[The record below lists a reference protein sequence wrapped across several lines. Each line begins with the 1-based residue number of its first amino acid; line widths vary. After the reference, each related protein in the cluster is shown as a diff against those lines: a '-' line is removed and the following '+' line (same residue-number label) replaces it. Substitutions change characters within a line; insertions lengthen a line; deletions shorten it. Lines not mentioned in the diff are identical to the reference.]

1 MKPFLA
7 LEASAGSG
15 KTFALSVRFITIL
28 LSGADARE
36 ITALTF
42 TKKAANEMKERIVQT
57 FLRLE
62 EKGAEL
68 AELEQILGADR
79 GEILAMRDARA
90 THFLESDLKI
100 GTFDS
105 FFVGILRSF
114 CLNLGLSADFEVSEN
129 LNELQRGEFVAS
141 VSKDMRLLKALANL
155 IATAER
161 SQSSFFESLEMFYE
175 NFGELKSSENAAFL
189 NESGVEEALKNMR
202 EYVLARGGG
211 KDAQNAVKEG
221 TPGEILA
228 RSFMSRAS
236 LDYRTFSKI
245 YTPEL
250 DEMFFTLKMRLKRYF
265 DALEEYKIA
274 ELARFLKIYKECKIS
289 LNKRLNS
296 LAFSDVTRLVYEL
309 LRGGETDAQMLYFR
323 LDGRINH
330 LLIDEFQDTNVAQYE
345 IMRPLIEE
353 IVAGYGQNGLGS
365 FFYVGDVKQSIYRF
379 RGGKKELFGKLM
391 RDFPQIKT
399 QNLEVNYRSKK
410 ALVRFTNAVF
420 AGKIENFKPQ
430 RTPQK
435 EGERVNL
442 VGQMPYF
449 EAQEDDLGFVRV
461 SSGDDVAVEATQQ
474 VKFLLEKGVCEDD
487 ITVLCWKNDD
497 INKISNLLSE
507 AGVKS
512 VSEGVMPLLA
522 SKNARAVVEYAKFC
536 LFGEQIYKLNT
547 EAILDVNAVKLS
559 VNPQKSALESL
570 HYLAGR
576 LGVDMSDADV
586 LRLLELAQPYSN
598 LTEFIY
604 NLDRFEAKASAKS
617 GEGVKIMTVHKS
629 KGLEFENVI
638 VCDKMGTGRHD
649 GSNFIAEYDADTG
662 SWQVRHNVK
671 KQCIDE
677 DFARLKEKAA
687 RLEREEDMNKLY
699 VALTRA
705 ISGLIIVKKT
715 GANGRNPSF
724 FGAYES
730 SGEVIEYLDLVDF
743 SFGEPTTPSRAR
755 NLTSAGKFEPI
766 DLAQISKQIVDETPK
781 SEGKN
786 QKAIYFGLALHYLLE
801 MTEKF
806 DESSLKTAQ
815 ISMRNAFH
823 KFLDE
828 GELDEIYARGLNLIN
843 EPKFKQMTQGKRAFK
858 EQPLRYEGAL
868 KQLDLLCVGEAEVCV
883 IDYKTSD
890 KNIDENIAQVEE
902 YKKILAQIYPNLS
915 VRAAIFYALRDEI
928 RSVDI

>member
-15 KTFALSVRFITIL
+15 KTFALSVRFIAIL

-68 AELEQILGADR
+68 AELEQILGASRDR
-79 GEILAMRDARA
+79 ILAMRDARA

-175 NFGELKSSENAAFL
+175 NFGELKSSENAAFP

-202 EYVLARGGG
+202 EYVMARGGG
-211 KDAQNAVKEG
+211 KDAQSAVKEG
-221 TPGEILA
+221 SPGEILA

-245 YTPEL
+245 YTPGL
-250 DEMFFTLKMRLKRYF
+250 DEMFFTLKARLKRYF
-265 DALEEYKIA
+265 DELEEYKIA

-449 EAQEDDLGFVRV
+449 EAQADDLGFVRV
-461 SSGDDVAVEATQQ
+461 SSGDDVAIEVTQQ
-474 VKFLLEKGVCEDD
+474 VKFLLQKGVCEDD
-487 ITVLCWKNDD
+487 ITVLC
-497 INKISNLLSE
+497 
-507 AGVKS
+507 
-512 VSEGVMPLLA
+512 
-522 SKNARAVVEYAKFC
+522 
-536 LFGEQIYKLNT
+536 
-547 EAILDVNAVKLS
+547 
-559 VNPQKSALESL
+559 
-570 HYLAGR
+570 
-576 LGVDMSDADV
+576 
-586 LRLLELAQPYSN
+586 
-598 LTEFIY
+598 
-604 NLDRFEAKASAKS
+604 
-617 GEGVKIMTVHKS
+617 
-629 KGLEFENVI
+629 
-638 VCDKMGTGRHD
+638 
-649 GSNFIAEYDADTG
+649 
-662 SWQVRHNVK
+662 
-671 KQCIDE
+671 
-677 DFARLKEKAA
+677 
-687 RLEREEDMNKLY
+687 
-699 VALTRA
+699 
-705 ISGLIIVKKT
+705 
-715 GANGRNPSF
+715 
-724 FGAYES
+724 
-730 SGEVIEYLDLVDF
+730 
-743 SFGEPTTPSRAR
+743 
-755 NLTSAGKFEPI
+755 
-766 DLAQISKQIVDETPK
+766 
-781 SEGKN
+781 
-786 QKAIYFGLALHYLLE
+786 
-801 MTEKF
+801 
-806 DESSLKTAQ
+806 
-815 ISMRNAFH
+815 
-823 KFLDE
+823 
-828 GELDEIYARGLNLIN
+828 
-843 EPKFKQMTQGKRAFK
+843 
-858 EQPLRYEGAL
+858 
-868 KQLDLLCVGEAEVCV
+868 
-883 IDYKTSD
+883 
-890 KNIDENIAQVEE
+890 
-902 YKKILAQIYPNLS
+902 
-915 VRAAIFYALRDEI
+915 
-928 RSVDI
+928 

>member
-15 KTFALSVRFITIL
+15 KTFALSVRFIAIL

-68 AELEQILGADR
+68 AELEQILGAGRD
-79 GEILAMRDARA
+79 EILAMRDARA

-105 FFVGILRSF
+105 FFVGILHSF

-175 NFGELKSSENAAFL
+175 NFGELKSSENATFP
-189 NESGVEEALKNMR
+189 NESGVAEALKNMR
-202 EYVLARGGG
+202 EYVMARGGG
-211 KDAQNAVKEG
+211 KDAQNAVKKG

-250 DEMFFTLKMRLKRYF
+250 DEMFFTLKARLKRYF
-265 DALEEYKIA
+265 DELEEYKIA

-430 RTPQK
+430 RTPKK
-435 EGERVNL
+435 EDEQVNL

-449 EAQEDDLGFVRV
+449 EAEADDLGFVRV
-461 SSGDDVAVEATQQ
+461 SSGDDVAAEATQQ
-474 VKFLLEKGVCEDD
+474 VKFLLGKGVCEDD

-497 INKISNLLSE
+497 INKIANLLEE

-522 SKNARAVVEYAKFC
+522 SKNVRAVVEYAKFC

-570 HYLAGR
+570 HYLAGK

-604 NLDRFEAKASAKS
+604 NLGRFEAKASAKS

-638 VCDKMGTGRHD
+638 VCDKMGAGRHD
-649 GSNFIAEYDADTG
+649 GSNFIAEYADTG

-677 DFARLKEKAA
+677 EFAQLKEKAA

-715 GANGRNPSF
+715 DANGRNPSF

-743 SFGEPTTPSRAR
+743 SFGEPTPSKAR

-766 DLAQISKQIVDETPK
+766 ELAQISKQIVDETPK
-781 SEGKN
+781 TEGKN

-801 MTEKF
+801 MAEKF

-868 KQLDLLCVGEAEVCV
+868 KQLDLLCLDETEICV

-890 KNIDENIAQVEE
+890 KNIDENIAQVAE

-915 VRAAIFYALRDEI
+915 VKAAIFYVLWDEI
-928 RSVDI
+928 RSIYI

>member
-15 KTFALSVRFITIL
+15 KTFALSVRFIAIL

-57 FLRLE
+57 FLQLE

-68 AELEQILGADR
+68 AELEQILGAGRD
-79 GEILAMRDARA
+79 EILAMRDARA

-129 LNELQRGEFVAS
+129 LNELQRSEFVAS

-175 NFGELKSSENAAFL
+175 NFGELKSSENAAFP
-189 NESGVEEALKNMR
+189 NESGVAEALKNMR

-211 KDAQNAVKEG
+211 KDAQSAVKQG
-221 TPGEILA
+221 SPSEILA

-250 DEMFFTLKMRLKRYF
+250 DEMFFELKARLKRYF

-391 RDFPQIKT
+391 RDFPQVKA

-430 RTPQK
+430 RTPEK

-442 VGQMPYF
+442 VGEMPYF

-461 SSGDDVAVEATQQ
+461 SSGDDVAVEAAQQ
-474 VKFLLEKGVCEDD
+474 VKFLLEKGVREDD

-507 AGVKS
+507 VGVKS

-536 LFGEQIYKLNT
+536 LFGERIYKVNT

-570 HYLAGR
+570 HYLASR

-638 VCDKMGTGRHD
+638 VCDKMGAGRQ
-649 GSNFIAEYDADTG
+649 GGPNFIAEYDADAG
-662 SWQVRHNVK
+662 FWQVRHNVK
-671 KQCIDE
+671 KQCIDKE
-677 DFARLKEKAA
+677 FARLKEKAA
-687 RLEREEDMNKLY
+687 WLEREEDMNKLY

-705 ISGLIIVKKT
+705 IGGLIIVKKT

-730 SGEVIEYLDLVDF
+730 SGEVIEYLDLIDF
-743 SFGEPTTPSRAR
+743 SFGEPTPSKAR

-766 DLAQISKQIVDETPK
+766 ELAQISKQIIDETPK
-781 SEGKN
+781 TEGKN

-801 MTEKF
+801 MAEKF

-828 GELDEIYARGLNLIN
+828 GELNEIYARGLNLIN
-843 EPKFKQMTQGKRAFK
+843 EPKFKQMTQGKRMFK
-858 EQPLRYEGAL
+858 EQPLRYGGAL
-868 KQLDLLCVGEAEVCV
+868 KQLDLLCVGESEICV

-890 KNIDENIAQVEE
+890 KNIDENIAQVAE

-915 VRAAIFYALRDEI
+915 VKAAIFYALRDEI
-928 RSVDI
+928 RSIDI

>member
-15 KTFALSVRFITIL
+15 KTFALSVRFIAIL

-62 EKGAEL
+62 EKSAEL
-68 AELEQILGADR
+68 AELEQILGAGRD
-79 GEILAMRDARA
+79 EILAMRDARA

-129 LNELQRGEFVAS
+129 LNELQRGEFVES
-141 VSKDMRLLKALANL
+141 VSKDIRLLKALANL

-175 NFGELKSSENAAFL
+175 NFGELKSSENAAFP
-189 NESGVEEALKNMR
+189 NESGVVEALKNMR

-211 KDAQNAVKEG
+211 KDAQSAVKEG

-250 DEMFFTLKMRLKRYF
+250 DEMFFTLKARLKRYF

-391 RDFPQIKT
+391 RDFPQIKA

-420 AGKIENFKPQ
+420 ADQIENFKPQ
-430 RTPQK
+430 RRPQK
-435 EGERVNL
+435 EGERVN
-442 VGQMPYF
+442 
-449 EAQEDDLGFVRV
+449 
-461 SSGDDVAVEATQQ
+461 
-474 VKFLLEKGVCEDD
+474 
-487 ITVLCWKNDD
+487 
-497 INKISNLLSE
+497 
-507 AGVKS
+507 
-512 VSEGVMPLLA
+512 
-522 SKNARAVVEYAKFC
+522 
-536 LFGEQIYKLNT
+536 
-547 EAILDVNAVKLS
+547 
-559 VNPQKSALESL
+559 
-570 HYLAGR
+570 
-576 LGVDMSDADV
+576 
-586 LRLLELAQPYSN
+586 
-598 LTEFIY
+598 
-604 NLDRFEAKASAKS
+604 
-617 GEGVKIMTVHKS
+617 
-629 KGLEFENVI
+629 
-638 VCDKMGTGRHD
+638 
-649 GSNFIAEYDADTG
+649 
-662 SWQVRHNVK
+662 
-671 KQCIDE
+671 
-677 DFARLKEKAA
+677 
-687 RLEREEDMNKLY
+687 
-699 VALTRA
+699 
-705 ISGLIIVKKT
+705 
-715 GANGRNPSF
+715 
-724 FGAYES
+724 
-730 SGEVIEYLDLVDF
+730 
-743 SFGEPTTPSRAR
+743 
-755 NLTSAGKFEPI
+755 
-766 DLAQISKQIVDETPK
+766 
-781 SEGKN
+781 
-786 QKAIYFGLALHYLLE
+786 
-801 MTEKF
+801 
-806 DESSLKTAQ
+806 
-815 ISMRNAFH
+815 
-823 KFLDE
+823 
-828 GELDEIYARGLNLIN
+828 
-843 EPKFKQMTQGKRAFK
+843 
-858 EQPLRYEGAL
+858 
-868 KQLDLLCVGEAEVCV
+868 
-883 IDYKTSD
+883 
-890 KNIDENIAQVEE
+890 
-902 YKKILAQIYPNLS
+902 
-915 VRAAIFYALRDEI
+915 
-928 RSVDI
+928 

>member
-461 SSGDDVAVEATQQ
+461 SRGDDVAVEATQQ